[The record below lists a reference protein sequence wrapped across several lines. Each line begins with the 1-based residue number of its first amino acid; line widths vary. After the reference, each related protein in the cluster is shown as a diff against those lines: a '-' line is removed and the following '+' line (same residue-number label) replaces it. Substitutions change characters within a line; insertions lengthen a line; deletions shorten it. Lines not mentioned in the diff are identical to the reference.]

1 MRTSD
6 PSGKAWTA
14 ASVPVVELEHV
25 CVDIGGQ
32 RVLDEVSLR
41 IQRGDFVGIIGPNG
55 AGKTTLLRVLVGLV
69 RPTCG
74 HVRLFGTDQRAF
86 RQWHRIGYVP
96 QQAAAVDARFPAT
109 VLEVVLSGRTGLRG
123 LGRPWSP
130 ADREAARQAL
140 EVVGVGDL
148 HDRSIGRLSAGQLQ
162 RVLIARALA
171 SGPDLLLLDEP
182 TVGVDRDAQDQFY
195 ALLRRLNREMGT
207 TLVLVSH
214 DVSVVAGEVTRLACL
229 NRRLVF
235 HGSPQEAMASG
246 ALAALY
252 RAGSLVV
259 AHRH

>member
-1 MRTSD
+1 
-6 PSGKAWTA
+6 
-14 ASVPVVELEHV
+14 VELEHV
-25 CVDIGGQ
+25 CVDAGGE

-41 IQRGDFVGIIGPNG
+41 VGRGDFVGIIGPNG

-74 HVRLFGTDQRAF
+74 HVRLFGTDLRAF

-96 QQAAAVDARFPAT
+96 QQGFAVDARFPAT
-109 VLEVVLSGRTGLRG
+109 VLEVALSGRTGLRG
-123 LGRPWSP
+123 VGRPWSP
-130 ADREAARQAL
+130 ADREAAVHAL

-148 HDRSIGRLSAGQLQ
+148 RDRPIGRLSAGQFQ

-171 SGPDLLLLDEP
+171 SRPDLLLLDEP

-207 TLVLVSH
+207 TLILVSH
-214 DVSVVAGEVTRLACL
+214 DVSVVAGEVTHLACL

-235 HGSPQEAMASG
+235 HGPPQEAVASG
-246 ALAALY
+246 ALTALY
-252 RAGSLVV
+252 RADSLVV